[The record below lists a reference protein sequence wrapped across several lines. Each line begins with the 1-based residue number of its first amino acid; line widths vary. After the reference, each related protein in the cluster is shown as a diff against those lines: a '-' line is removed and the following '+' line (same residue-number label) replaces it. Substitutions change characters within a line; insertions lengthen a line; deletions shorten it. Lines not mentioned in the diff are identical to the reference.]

1 MMWMI
6 TGAREAVRIHRV
18 CRARSSKVCGGLLVS
33 RYEAIFTEA
42 DVHTCIRCVC
52 RYLEIAQEVRG
63 LIVDGVQFINDQYKS
78 GQSILIEG
86 ANAAMLDVDFGT
98 YPMVTSSSTT
108 IGGAAT
114 GLGLYVCNG
123 SEFMSNC

>member
-1 MMWMI
+1 
-6 TGAREAVRIHRV
+6 V
-18 CRARSSKVCGGLLVS
+18 
-33 RYEAIFTEA
+33 
-42 DVHTCIRCVC
+42 
-52 RYLEIAQEVRG
+52 EIAQEVRG

-78 GQSILIEG
+78 GKSLLIEG

-123 SEFMSNC
+123 SEFMSNFCIESRVHVWVGAWVMFAGAPARLTPSLAL